1 MFKSL
6 FIAFFVTF
14 IGSAQTFFPIEDED
28 FAIFLQENYPSAM
41 HGNDLNTEAPILKRV
56 EEIKLNSLYLHDING
71 IQYFVNLR
79 SLECIENSLWYLP
92 ELPKKLKRLD
102 CSLNLIERLPN
113 LPSTLEELSCAQNL
127 LTALPELPKHLT
139 VLYCNFNQISVLPT
153 LPKSL
158 EYLACGSNQLTC
170 LPTLP
175 QTIFFGD
182 IALNP
187 FECLAS
193 HEEWMDENSLELP
206 ICEFSTDKNAEEQ
219 CICVSKTIVSVED
232 ENSISEINVD
242 NIDVTIFPNPA
253 RENINIRGEEIIEEV
268 IIRDMNGQVVFVS
281 TFNTNQVRVNVV
293 DFKEGI
299 YFVQTKMNSKFVTSK
314 IVKSN

>member
-6 FIAFFVTF
+6 FIALFITF
-14 IGSAQTFFPIEDED
+14 IGSTQTLFPIEDED
-28 FAIFLQENYPSAM
+28 FVIFLQKNYPSAM
-41 HGNDLNTEAPILKRV
+41 EGNKLNIDAPILKRV
-56 EEIKLNSLYLHDING
+56 DEIKLNSLYLHDING
-71 IQYFVNLR
+71 IQYFTNLK

-113 LPSTLEELSCAQNL
+113 LPSSLEELSCAQNL
-127 LTALPELPKHLT
+127 LKDLPELPENLT
-139 VLYCNFNQISVLPT
+139 ILYCNFNQISVLPT
-153 LPKSL
+153 LPNSL
-158 EYLACGSNQLTC
+158 EYLACGSNKLTC

-175 QTIFFGD
+175 PTIFIGD

-193 HEEWMDENSLELP
+193 HEEWMDENSLKLP
-206 ICEFSTDKNAEEQ
+206 ICEFSTDKNAKEQ
-219 CICVSKTIVSVED
+219 CVCVSKTIVSVEEEARLEGLNID
-232 ENSISEINVD
+232 NINVS
-242 NIDVTIFPNPA
+242 IFPNPA
-253 RENINIRGEEIIEEV
+253 REKINIRAEEIIEEV
-268 IIRDMNGQVVFVS
+268 VIRDMNGQVVFSS
-281 TFNTNQVRVNVV
+281 TFNSTQIRINLV

-299 YFVQTKMNSKFVTSK
+299 YFVQTKMNSKFITSK

>member
-1 MFKSL
+1 
-6 FIAFFVTF
+6 
-14 IGSAQTFFPIEDED
+14 
-28 FAIFLQENYPSAM
+28 
-41 HGNDLNTEAPILKRV
+41 
-56 EEIKLNSLYLHDING
+56 
-71 IQYFVNLR
+71 
-79 SLECIENSLWYLP
+79 
-92 ELPKKLKRLD
+92 
-102 CSLNLIERLPN
+102 
-113 LPSTLEELSCAQNL
+113 
-127 LTALPELPKHLT
+127 
-139 VLYCNFNQISVLPT
+139 
-153 LPKSL
+153 
-158 EYLACGSNQLTC
+158 
-170 LPTLP
+170 
-175 QTIFFGD
+175 
-182 IALNP
+182 
-187 FECLAS
+187 
-193 HEEWMDENSLELP
+193 MDENSLELP

-268 IIRDMNGQVVFVS
+268 IIRDMNGQVVFAN